1 MMLRRATIYMI
12 TNTLTVYISRDTE
25 KDVKPSSLTLALLVL
40 LYSPISPIVA
50 DEKKKSPN
58 QPPSGKIQEQKVKAF
73 LFSAYGRHFSYFTL
87 LIQSSSVC

>member
-1 MMLRRATIYMI
+1 MDAIQCFPLCTDYTVGRVETEMMLRRATIYMI

-50 DEKKKSPN
+50 NEKKKS
-58 QPPSGKIQEQKVKAF
+58 K
-73 LFSAYGRHFSYFTL
+73 SAS
-87 LIQSSSVC
+87 

>member
-1 MMLRRATIYMI
+1 MKLDAIQCFPLCTDYTVGRVETEMMLRRATIYMI

-50 DEKKKSPN
+50 NEKKKS
-58 QPPSGKIQEQKVKAF
+58 K
-73 LFSAYGRHFSYFTL
+73 SASL
-87 LIQSSSVC
+87 W

>member
-1 MMLRRATIYMI
+1 MDAIQCFPLCPDYTVGRVETEMMLRRATIYMI

-50 DEKKKSPN
+50 DEKKKKS
-58 QPPSGKIQEQKVKAF
+58 K
-73 LFSAYGRHFSYFTL
+73 SAS
-87 LIQSSSVC
+87 